1 MRYFIVSYSSSLS
14 TFIAKQSVL
23 SPFIE
28 NASRLLSILSKNG
41 YGRDLLSLL
50 LIMLS
55 APLTYILTFPL
66 SLTITDMR
74 LRSESNSI
82 EFKSST
88 RFSFPKMLNIISLL
102 SNPLYAYPIL
112 LAASTRA
119 ISSGEG
125 PFLIRKY
132 HFKEKVLENLEKYM
146 QFLLFVVLLGTIFFL

>member
-1 MRYFIVSYSSSLS
+1 M
-14 TFIAKQSVL
+14 AKQSVL

-41 YGRDLLSLL
+41 YETDLLSLL

-55 APLTYILTFPL
+55 APFTYILTFPL

-82 EFKSST
+82 ECKSST
-88 RFSFPKMLNIISLL
+88 RFSLPKILKISSLL
-102 SNPLYAYPIL
+102 SNPLNAYPIL

-125 PFLIRKY
+125 PF
-132 HFKEKVLENLEKYM
+132 FKKEIS
-146 QFLLFVVLLGTIFFL
+146 FLSSK